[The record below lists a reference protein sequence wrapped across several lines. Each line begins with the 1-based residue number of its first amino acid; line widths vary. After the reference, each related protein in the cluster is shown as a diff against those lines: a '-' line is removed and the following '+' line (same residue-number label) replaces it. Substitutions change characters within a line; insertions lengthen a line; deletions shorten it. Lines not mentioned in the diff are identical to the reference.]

1 MSNTITSDEV
11 NYLVFRYLQ
20 ECGYVHSAYAFGH
33 ESRVLQSGLDG
44 SGIPPGALLSFL
56 QRGVSYAEIEA
67 RVAQRGSA
75 AGATADAAKG
85 TDSAAVKTEAAE
97 NGLHQALE
105 GALFAPVRLVD
116 VHRVLASN
124 RQRTESSGAGG
135 GRGAGKTEAG
145 VAIAGAPRGVPYA
158 IQESEV
164 TTLYGHTAEVFVIAW
179 NPQRAYL
186 LASGSGDA
194 TARLWAIP
202 SGPCGRTAVAPPLE
216 LRHYGDEVPLAD
228 ADAHPAPEESVTP
241 KAHGGGAALSRDVT
255 AVTWSPDGLRLA
267 TSSYDGIARIWSDA
281 GLLERRLALHSGPV
295 LSLKWN
301 RSGTRLLTSSVDH
314 TVAVWRAAD
323 ATATCEQQFTCHRA
337 PALDVDWQ
345 SDDTFASSGSDKMVY
360 VCKVGDAQPLRV
372 FYGHQDEVNSVEWDP
387 TGTLL
392 ASGSDDCTVKVW
404 KPIRDGTSGT
414 EPVAAIGGVHGAMGS
429 DGECAPGI
437 GLFRRHGANMGSD
450 GVVHHLQKHRAD
462 DASATP
468 GPGVHGGLLAVRPVL
483 GERLVG
489 SVRVRVE
496 SARRRFAGSNLPRT
510 GRGVRGGLECHRH
523 QDRRRAE
530 QRHGE
535 CVRFWLLTGVVYAAQ
550 PRRARRAGKVWR
562 SSEERAGHH
571 AYRVAT
577 RMPPPHA
584 CLFRLPR
591 KPPQPP
597 RHQRYIDRFD
607 LLPVPKPGC
616 DTFIHIALD
625 VRNGIR
631 PGVGGPSDVSVC
643 PSSG

>member
-44 SGIPPGALLSFL
+44 SVIPPGALLSFL

-75 AGATADAAKG
+75 AAATAEAAKG
-85 TDSAAVKTEAAE
+85 ADSAAVKTEAAE

-105 GALFAPVRLVD
+105 GALLAPVRLVD

-124 RQRTESSGAGG
+124 RQRTESNGGGG
-135 GRGAGKTEAG
+135 GRGAGKAEAG
-145 VAIAGAPRGVPYA
+145 VATAGAPRGVPYA
-158 IQESEV
+158 IQEFEV

-186 LASGSGDA
+186 LTSGSGDA

-228 ADAHPAPEESVTP
+228 AGANPAPEESITP

-255 AVTWSPDGLRLA
+255 AVSWSPDGLRLA
-267 TSSYDGIARIWSDA
+267 TASYDGIARIWSDA
-281 GLLERRLALHSGPV
+281 GLLERRLGLHSGPV

-314 TVAVWRAAD
+314 TVAVWRAGAAD

-404 KPIRDGTSGT
+404 KPIRDGASGT
-414 EPVAAIGGVHGAMGS
+414 GPDAAISGGACSYLVRDYTEHTKEVYTVRWGPA
-429 DGECAPGI
+429 
-437 GLFRRHGANMGSD
+437 ANAR
-450 GVVHHLQKHRAD
+450 L
-462 DASATP
+462 ASASFDGTVRIWDP
-468 GPGVHGGLLAVRPVL
+468 TASSTAARSTALMTLARHLGPVYTVAFSPCGQYLVSGSSDRCVCVWSLREGGLLVRTFRGQGGVFEVAWNATGTKIAAAL
-483 GERLVG
+483 
-489 SVRVRVE
+489 
-496 SARRRFAGSNLPRT
+496 SNGT
-510 GRGVRGGLECHRH
+510 VN
-523 QDRRRAE
+523 
-530 QRHGE
+530 
-535 CVRFWLLTGVVYAAQ
+535 V
-550 PRRARRAGKVWR
+550 
-562 SSEERAGHH
+562 
-571 AYRVAT
+571 
-577 RMPPPHA
+577 
-584 CLFRLPR
+584 
-591 KPPQPP
+591 
-597 RHQRYIDRFD
+597 FD
-607 LLPVPKPGC
+607 
-616 DTFIHIALD
+616 F
-625 VRNGIR
+625 
-631 PGVGGPSDVSVC
+631 GP
-643 PSSG
+643 

>member
-414 EPVAAIGGVHGAMGS
+414 EPVAAIGGGACSYLVRDYTEHTKEVYTVRWG
-429 DGECAPGI
+429 PT
-437 GLFRRHGANMGSD
+437 ANAR
-450 GVVHHLQKHRAD
+450 L
-462 DASATP
+462 ASASFDGTVRIWDP
-468 GPGVHGGLLAVRPVL
+468 TASSTTSRSTALMTLARHLGPVYTVAFSPCGQYLVSGSSDRCVCVWSLREGGLLVRTFRGQGGVFEVAWNATGTKIAAAL
-483 GERLVG
+483 SNGTVNVFDFG
-489 SVRVRVE
+489 S
-496 SARRRFAGSNLPRT
+496 
-510 GRGVRGGLECHRH
+510 
-523 QDRRRAE
+523 
-530 QRHGE
+530 
-535 CVRFWLLTGVVYAAQ
+535 
-550 PRRARRAGKVWR
+550 
-562 SSEERAGHH
+562 
-571 AYRVAT
+571 
-577 RMPPPHA
+577 
-584 CLFRLPR
+584 
-591 KPPQPP
+591 
-597 RHQRYIDRFD
+597 
-607 LLPVPKPGC
+607 
-616 DTFIHIALD
+616 
-625 VRNGIR
+625 
-631 PGVGGPSDVSVC
+631 
-643 PSSG
+643 